1 MSGKLRINTV
11 ADLLNALQSVANEG
25 YNIHAIE
32 LATEC
37 EHCCNDLTLSAP
49 TLEILRS
56 EDNHSVKLLF
66 RTED

>member
-11 ADLLNALQSVANEG
+11 ADLLNALQSVTNEG

-37 EHCCNDLTLSAP
+37 GNCSSDITMVSP

-56 EDNHSVKLLF
+56 EGNHSIKLLF
-66 RTED
+66 RTDD